1 MVVFSILWKIKGAFC
16 LFDFYKAI
24 ISIALISDYM
34 MKCNET
40 FTVKKRRG
48 KKKKEKK
55 KKERKKDRKRRTN
68 EGLMDNRKTT
78 KNLSFP

>member
-1 MVVFSILWKIKGAFC
+1 M
-16 LFDFYKAI
+16 FDFYKAI

-55 KKERKKDRKRRTN
+55 RKKERKKER
-68 EGLMDNRKTT
+68 
-78 KNLSFP
+78 